1 MAGKVHLGINMA
13 HPDGTFQTDMS
24 DSMDHH
30 TRATP
35 APHRLVGALFV
46 LFAGLWCA
54 GLSQAAELVVWS
66 AGAVQAPLAQL
77 VSEYEKASGHS
88 VKVEYAPVGVWMRRL
103 AQPAK
108 PDVLVISQDVLDTV
122 HNNSWTVPSSAM
134 PLGRVGVGVAVAEG
148 AARPDISSPQAL
160 RQALLNAKSIT
171 YMDPNKGTSGKHFAW
186 VLEQLGIAEQMKS
199 KTKLGDVGFVVEPVA
214 RGEVELGIQQITEIL
229 PVAGARLLGPLPEPL
244 QKITT
249 YYITQT
255 VQAQEAA
262 VARDFIAF
270 VTSTRARAVF
280 VEKGFAAP

>member
-1 MAGKVHLGINMA
+1 VAGNGNLGINMA
-13 HPDGTFQTDMS
+13 HPDGTDYPDMS
-24 DSMDHH
+24 NSMNHH
-30 TRATP
+30 TRAP
-35 APHRLVGALFV
+35 QAAQRRLGAL
-46 LFAGLWCA
+46 LALLAGLCCA
-54 GLSQAAELVVWS
+54 SLAQAAEIVVWS
-66 AGAVQAPLAQL
+66 AGAVQAPMLQL
-77 VSEYEKASGHS
+77 VADYEKASGHT

-108 PDVLVISQDVLDTV
+108 PDVLVISQDVLETV
-122 HNNSWTVPSSAM
+122 QNNGWTLPPTAA

-186 VLEQLGIAEQMKS
+186 VLEQLGIAEQVKS

-249 YYITQT
+249 YYIAQT
-255 VQAQEAA
+255 AEARQVA
-262 VARDFIAF
+262 VARDFITF
-270 VTSTRARAVF
+270 VTSARARAVF

>member
-1 MAGKVHLGINMA
+1 M
-13 HPDGTFQTDMS
+13 
-24 DSMDHH
+24 
-30 TRATP
+30 
-35 APHRLVGALFV
+35 
-46 LFAGLWCA
+46 
-54 GLSQAAELVVWS
+54 
-66 AGAVQAPLAQL
+66 QAPMLQL
-77 VSEYEKASGHS
+77 VTDYEKASGHT

-108 PDVLVISQDVLDTV
+108 PDVLVISQDVLETV
-122 HNNSWTVPSSAM
+122 QNNGWTLPPTAA

-186 VLEQLGIAEQMKS
+186 VLEQLGIAEQVKS

-249 YYITQT
+249 YYIAQT
-255 VQAQEAA
+255 AEARQAA

-270 VTSTRARAVF
+270 VSSARARAVF